1 LFPGYK
7 KRTLTSESSL
17 FAIGLT
23 TSSFLYPITGSSMA
37 NSLSVVIDSLP
48 YLLQGSLITA
58 GIVISAMLIGL
69 VIGVLMAVGLVY
81 GNRPVKFLLGVYI
94 WIFRGVPVVV
104 LLFLFYFGLFTFLGL
119 NFSAF
124 FSVTVVLGMTTGAY
138 QANIFR
144 GAILSLPRGQFN
156 AASALGM
163 SDAQAI
169 RNIILPQILRMSIPA
184 WSNEY
189 SIILKDSALAFVIG
203 APEIMAR
210 TQFVASRT
218 YQHLSL
224 YITAGVIYF
233 LLTWGGVLL
242 LRKLEEFLRIPGYS
256 HDGNQ

>member
-1 LFPGYK
+1 MPN
-7 KRTLTSESSL
+7 
-17 FAIGLT
+17 A
-23 TSSFLYPITGSSMA
+23 
-37 NSLSVVIDSLP
+37 LSVVIDSLP
-48 YLLQGSLITA
+48 YLLQGSFITA
-58 GIVISAMLIGL
+58 GIVVSAMLIGL
-69 VIGVLMAVGLVY
+69 VIGIFMAVGLVY
-81 GNRPVKFLLGVYI
+81 GNRLIKFLLSAYV
-94 WIFRGVPVVV
+94 WVFRGVPVVV

-124 FSVTVVLGMTTGAY
+124 TSVTIVLGMTTGAY

-144 GAILSLPRGQFN
+144 GAILSLPQGQFK

-163 SDAQAI
+163 SNGQAV
-169 RNIILPQILRMSIPA
+169 RNVVLPQILRMSIPA

-233 LLTWGGVLL
+233 LLTWGGVVA
-242 LRKLEEFLRIPGYS
+242 LRKLEQYLRIPGYS
-256 HDGNQ
+256 HRGTDS

>member
-1 LFPGYK
+1 M
-7 KRTLTSESSL
+7 
-17 FAIGLT
+17 
-23 TSSFLYPITGSSMA
+23 PIA
-37 NSLSVVIDSLP
+37 LSAVIDSLP
-48 YLLQGSLITA
+48 YLLQGSFITA
-58 GIVISAMLIGL
+58 GIVVSAMLLGL
-69 VIGVLMAVGLVY
+69 VIGICMAVGLVY
-81 GNRPVKFLLGVYI
+81 GNRYVKYVLTLYV

-104 LLFLFYFGLFTFLGL
+104 LLFLFYFGLFTYLGL

-124 FSVTVVLGMTTGAY
+124 VSVTIVLGMTTGAY

-144 GAILSLPRGQFN
+144 GAILSLPQGQFK

-163 SDAQAI
+163 SNGQAI
-169 RNIILPQILRMSIPA
+169 RNIVLPQILRMSIPA

-224 YITAGVIYF
+224 YIAAGVIYF
-233 LLTWGGVLL
+233 LLTWGGVIA
-242 LRKLEEFLRIPGYS
+242 LRKLEQYLRIPGYS
-256 HDGNQ
+256 HHGTN

>member
-1 LFPGYK
+1 ML
-7 KRTLTSESSL
+7 
-17 FAIGLT
+17 
-23 TSSFLYPITGSSMA
+23 

-48 YLLQGSLITA
+48 YLLQGSFITA
-58 GIVISAMLIGL
+58 AIVVFAMIIGL
-69 VIGVLMAVGLVY
+69 IIGVFMAVGLVY
-81 GNRPVKFLLGVYI
+81 GNRLVKTLLGIYV
-94 WIFRGVPVVV
+94 WIFRAVPVVV

-124 FSVTVVLGMTTGAY
+124 FSVAIVLGMTTGAY

-144 GAILSLPRGQFN
+144 GAILSLPEGQFK

-163 SDAQAI
+163 TNGQAV
-169 RNIILPQILRMSIPA
+169 RNIVLPQILRVSIPA

-224 YITAGVIYF
+224 YIAAGVIYF
-233 LLTWGGVLL
+233 LLTWGGVLV
-242 LRKLEEFLRIPGYS
+242 LRKLEEYLRIPGYS
-256 HDGNQ
+256 HDGTQ